1 MLRKLFLALIASLIP
16 HYANAQAAHGVK
28 EKRINCE
35 TTSRSAYLRE
45 AQTSTAFHEAVVA
58 IRRFRER
65 LSDVPDRGDVARYCK
80 AMRVHTVNVLGIDRH
95 LVYFPALEQ
104 MATTYALLGVASDGE
119 VYFLNS
125 QVDGAIHAG
134 VDRIK
139 WNALLLAERGA
150 RRIDGPVEALK
161 YGCLIHSLTRDGLP
175 VQRCAVEA
183 QAAVTRSGTG
193 WEVTLHTLGQRL
205 TFTDRGV
212 LNTIKAFESGI
223 QDHDR

>member
-1 MLRKLFLALIASLIP
+1 MLRTLLLALIASLISQ
-16 HYANAQAAHGVK
+16 YANAQTAHGVK
-28 EKRINCE
+28 AKRLGCE
-35 TTSRSAYLRE
+35 ITSRSAYLRE
-45 AQTSTAFHEAVVA
+45 AQTSTAFHDAVVA
-58 IRRFRER
+58 IRSFRER
-65 LSDVPDRGDVARYCK
+65 LSDVPDPGDVARYCN

-104 MATTYALLGVASDGE
+104 MATTYALLGVTSDGE

-134 VDRIK
+134 VDWIK

-205 TFTDRGV
+205 TFNDHGA
-212 LNTIKAFESGI
+212 LNTIEALESGN
-223 QDHDR
+223 QAHDQ